1 MEALNMP
8 GHLIRR
14 LNQLS
19 TQVFASRMQTAGI
32 EVTPVQFAALD
43 AIRTTPGLDQAGI
56 AAMIAYDRATIGGVI
71 ERLLQKGYIERAVSD
86 RDRRARVIT
95 MTEAGQAAYAQIL
108 PIVRDLQSDILPGLS
123 EDESRLLLSLM
134 KKVVNA

>member
-19 TQVFASRMQTAGI
+19 TQVFASRMQAAGI
-32 EVTPVQFAALD
+32 DVTPVQFAALD